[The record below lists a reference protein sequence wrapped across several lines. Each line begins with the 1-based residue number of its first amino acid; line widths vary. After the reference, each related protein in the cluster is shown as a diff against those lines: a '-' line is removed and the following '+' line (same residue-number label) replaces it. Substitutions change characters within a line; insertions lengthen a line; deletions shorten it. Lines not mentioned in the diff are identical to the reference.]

1 MKIISSSRI
10 TSLATSDSFGAT
22 PEQSSQNINQ
32 FEEQNFNS
40 TELHHG
46 SNSDNDP
53 ALPSDVLKD
62 FSKPSS
68 VEETF
73 VESRTQSAEIE
84 SVIERNEWSKETVNE
99 NIDRSGIAEAI
110 LLDSIS
116 TNSGING

>member
-1 MKIISSSRI
+1 MKIIFSSRI

-22 PEQSSQNINQ
+22 PEQSSQNIKQ
-32 FEEQNFNS
+32 FVEENFNS

-46 SNSDNDP
+46 SVSDR
-53 ALPSDVLKD
+53 ALPSDVLKE
-62 FSKPSS
+62 FSKPSDQS

-84 SVIERNEWSKETVNE
+84 SVIERNELSKETVNE